1 MHPSQQSHR
10 EEARTAVTTEPHV
23 FLNYTQQELDRNFD
37 QRVWASNAQAVIA
50 RYGER
55 SFEARKHLPLE
66 IANYGE
72 TPDEVLDIFPAPSRH
87 APINVFVHGGA
98 WLNFTKDDYSFVAEP
113 LVAAGITTVV
123 LNFTNLPKISLPDMI
138 AQVRRGI
145 RWAGMNATQFGG
157 DPQALCVS
165 AWSSGAHLAAM
176 ALVNTVEDRLP
187 QSFVKLAF
195 CVSGP
200 YDLEPVMLSA
210 RSAYVKITKAQE
222 RLLSPRYNA
231 AHYDTPFFIAYAE
244 KDTDE
249 FRRQSQ
255 DFAAALDQAGRLAGI
270 MRFANLNHF
279 ELAETLGIKGSPL
292 SDLLIE
298 RNRLAVR

>member
-1 MHPSQQSHR
+1 M
-10 EEARTAVTTEPHV
+10 
-23 FLNYTQQELDRNFD
+23 FLNYTREELDRNFN
-37 QRVWASNAQAVIA
+37 QRIWASNAEAVIA

-55 SFEARKHLPLE
+55 SFESRKRLPLE
-66 IANYGE
+66 TARYGE
-72 TPDEVLDIFPAPSRH
+72 LPDEVLDIFPALARH

-98 WLNFTKDDYSFVAEP
+98 WLNFTKDDYSFVAAP

-123 LNFTNLPKISLPDMI
+123 LNFTNLPHISLPGMI

-145 RWAGMNATQFGG
+145 RWAGQNATRFGG
-157 DPQALCVS
+157 DPPALCLS
-165 AWSSGAHLAAM
+165 GWSSGAHLAAM

-187 QSFVKLAF
+187 QGLVKLAF

-200 YDLEPVMLSA
+200 YDMEPVMLSA
-210 RSAYVKITKAQE
+210 RSAYVKITKEQE

-255 DFAAALDQAGRLAGI
+255 DFAATLDQAGRLVGI
-270 MRFANLNHF
+270 KRFSNLNHF
-279 ELAETLGIKGSPL
+279 ELAETLGIGGSPL

-298 RNRLAVR
+298 KIRLAVR

>member
-1 MHPSQQSHR
+1 
-10 EEARTAVTTEPHV
+10 V
-23 FLNYTQQELDRNFD
+23 FLNYTQEELDRNFN

-55 SFEARKHLPLE
+55 SFEVRKHLPRE
-66 IANYGE
+66 TARYGE
-72 TPDEVLDIFPAPSRH
+72 SPDEVLDIFPAAPSPH

-98 WLNFTKDDYSFVAEP
+98 WLNFTKDDYSFVAAP
-113 LVAAGITTVV
+113 LAAAGITTVV
-123 LNFTNLPKISLPDMI
+123 LNFTNLPKVSLPDMI

-145 RWAGMNATQFGG
+145 CWAGQNATQFGG

-187 QSFVKLAF
+187 EGLVKLAF

-210 RSAYVKITKAQE
+210 RSAYVKITKEQE
-222 RLLSPRYNA
+222 RPLSPRYNA

-244 KDTDE
+244 NDTDE

-270 MRFANLNHF
+270 TRFANLNHF

-292 SDLLIE
+292 SDLLID
-298 RNRLAVR
+298 RIRSAVR

>member
-1 MHPSQQSHR
+1 MHPSQESHR
-10 EEARTAVTTEPHV
+10 QEARTAAREEPRV
-23 FLNYTQQELDRNFD
+23 FLNYTREELDRNFN
-37 QRVWASNAQAVIA
+37 QRVWASNAEAVIA

-55 SFEARKHLPLE
+55 SFETRKRLRLE
-66 IANYGE
+66 TVRYGE
-72 TPDEVLDIFPAPSRH
+72 SPDEVLDIFPALSRH

-98 WLNFTKDDYSFVAEP
+98 WLNFTKDDYSFVAAP

-123 LNFTNLPKISLPDMI
+123 LNFTNLPHISLPEMI

-145 RWAGMNATQFGG
+145 RWMGQNATRFGG

-165 AWSSGAHLAAM
+165 GWSSGAHLAAM

-187 QSFVKLAF
+187 QGLVKLAF

-200 YDLEPVMLSA
+200 YDLEPVMLS
-210 RSAYVKITKAQE
+210 V
-222 RLLSPRYNA
+222 
-231 AHYDTPFFIAYAE
+231 
-244 KDTDE
+244 TDE

-270 MRFANLNHF
+270 RRFSDLNHF
-279 ELAETLGIKGSPL
+279 ELAEMLGIESSPL

-298 RNRLAVR
+298 KIRLAVR